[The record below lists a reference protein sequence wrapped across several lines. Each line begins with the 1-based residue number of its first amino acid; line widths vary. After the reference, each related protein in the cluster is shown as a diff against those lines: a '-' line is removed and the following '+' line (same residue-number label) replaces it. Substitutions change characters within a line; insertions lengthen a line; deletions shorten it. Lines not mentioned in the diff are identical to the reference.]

1 MEKLAFQK
9 TLNEVGEKGI
19 VVKQLITGRYIQIP
33 NYLKEDEPQMDHQF
47 DF

>member
-19 VVKQLITGRYIQIP
+19 VVKQLTTGRYIQIP
-33 NYLKEDEPQMDHQF
+33 QYFKENESQIDRQLDV
-47 DF
+47 